1 MPMSVHRPME
11 EGGAGLCPHPPL
23 ACRVNIDQADD
34 EQVRHQRDSFCVAGG
49 GAMKNSQPS
58 SSTEG
63 VGGASLRGTT
73 VVDLNPTHNDDAIS
87 Q

>member
-1 MPMSVHRPME
+1 
-11 EGGAGLCPHPPL
+11 
-23 ACRVNIDQADD
+23 
-34 EQVRHQRDSFCVAGG
+34 
-49 GAMKNSQPS
+49 MKNSQPS

-73 VVDLNPTHNDDAIS
+73 VVDLNSAHNDDTIS